1 MKADDVPPPA
11 ELTAHVRTATDGA
24 LRWLDRALNADAGD
38 VDTWDQA
45 SFYARM
51 MLMRGLERGELMGW
65 ALDRERAETR
75 DPDRAVMTRSGT
87 AYWGEAR
94 DGLDGALRT
103 LRRLADSSPT
113 VARADVVAARDQI
126 QQSRDWLEELAQ
138 GLARTEVRSIEVV
151 ELPAADSREHELDL
165 EAG

>member
-1 MKADDVPPPA
+1 MKADDVPLPA

-45 SFYARM
+45 QFYARM
-51 MLMRGLERGELMGW
+51 MLMRGLERGELIGW

-75 DPDRAVMTRSGT
+75 DRERATMTRSGT

-94 DGLDGALRT
+94 DGLDGALRS

-126 QQSRDWLEELAQ
+126 RQSRDWLEALAQ
-138 GLARTEVRSIEVV
+138 GLARTELRAVEIV
-151 ELPAADSREHELDL
+151 ELPSTDVRPHELDL